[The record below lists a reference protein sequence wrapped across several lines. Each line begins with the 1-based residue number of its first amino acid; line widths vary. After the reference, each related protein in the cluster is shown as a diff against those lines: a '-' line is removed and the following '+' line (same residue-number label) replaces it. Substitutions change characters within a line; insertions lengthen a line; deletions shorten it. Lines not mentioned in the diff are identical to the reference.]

1 MVLGISISVHH
12 ALTSTANRWRA
23 TWDGQSLWVNQAA
36 KLWAGR
42 DPWRERE
49 QQPARDL
56 LSSSLV
62 THPGSSS
69 IRSAVAHWRC
79 PGVGPNRRVRLLG
92 VLRAQPGP
100 PSRQGA
106 VHATNDQG
114 CLDGGGFRQDVC
126 LARRRLS
133 SGGKL
138 KFEFCVPAPEG
149 TNRLMK
155 QKIWPESFIISL

>member
-1 MVLGISISVHH
+1 MRRRLIAPGLGMGTCPPEDTALHSGGGMVLGISISVHH

-62 THPGSSS
+62 TNPGSSS

-79 PGVGPNRRVRLLG
+79 PGVG
-92 VLRAQPGP
+92 
-100 PSRQGA
+100 
-106 VHATNDQG
+106 
-114 CLDGGGFRQDVC
+114 
-126 LARRRLS
+126 
-133 SGGKL
+133 
-138 KFEFCVPAPEG
+138 
-149 TNRLMK
+149 
-155 QKIWPESFIISL
+155 